1 MMLTWIVNNASL
13 ITLIFSG
20 LVMLS
25 TVVYAILTAKLVKE
39 TIILRRIQT
48 DPKITMNMVHDV
60 YSPFIVSIILENVGN
75 GTALNIKFNILSEP
89 KLNIRKNLSS
99 YGFIQNGIKSLSG
112 HTKFKTLFM
121 SIIEEGH
128 QIEREPIL
136 LEITYEDLCKRKYHE
151 KLILDISYLHDIKV
165 AQTEQI
171 YEIKKSF
178 NEISK
183 TMKEISMKIKSE
195 PDNE

>member
-1 MMLTWIVNNASL
+1 MIAWIEQNTSF

-39 TIILRRIQT
+39 TITLRRIQT
-48 DPKITMNMVHDV
+48 DPKITMVIVHDV
-60 YSPFIVSIILENVGN
+60 YHPFIVSIILENVGN

-89 KLNIRKNLSS
+89 KLNIRRNISS

-121 SIIEEGH
+121 STIEEGH
-128 QIEREPIL
+128 QIAREPIL
-136 LEITYEDLCKRKYHE
+136 LEITYEDLCKRKYYE
-151 KLILDISYLHDIKV
+151 KLMLDISYLHDIKIT
-165 AQTEQI
+165 QTEPI
-171 YEIKKSF
+171 YEIKKSV

-183 TMKEISMKIKSE
+183 TMKEISMRIKK
-195 PDNE
+195 